1 MDEKIKLSRIY
12 IIATLLMVLVG
23 IAAVIVAFT
32 GDPQRGWANLL
43 LNNVYFVSLA
53 AGALLFASIQ
63 RVTHSG
69 WSAGFIRVPEAMA
82 GFLPVGAILCLVL
95 IFGVQSLYHWSHADA
110 VEHDALLAHKAPYL
124 NLPFWS
130 IRMVFYFAL
139 WILMFVI
146 IRRLSLKEDAQ
157 GGIQWF
163 KKLEHRAKVFI
174 FIVIITFSFA
184 MIDWV
189 MSIDAHWYSTIFA
202 IRNFVAAFH
211 HAAIVITFIVLLMN
225 RKGHFPFLN
234 KSHLGDFSRYIFM
247 LCIIWGYFWFAEFM
261 LIWYAN
267 IPEETAYFLPRVRGE
282 GWRFYFFAN
291 IAINWFLP
299 FVLLMPKATAR
310 NPMVLKMVIPLL
322 IVGQFIDLYV
332 QIFPGTIGEQVLGFQ
347 EIGTFVGFAGLFML
361 VTGWVLSRAN
371 LYPVNHPYL
380 DECKNHHT

>member
-1 MDEKIKLSRIY
+1 
-12 IIATLLMVLVG
+12 
-23 IAAVIVAFT
+23 
-32 GDPQRGWANLL
+32 
-43 LNNVYFVSLA
+43 
-53 AGALLFASIQ
+53 
-63 RVTHSG
+63 
-69 WSAGFIRVPEAMA
+69 
-82 GFLPVGAILCLVL
+82 
-95 IFGVQSLYHWSHADA
+95 
-110 VEHDALLAHKAPYL
+110 
-124 NLPFWS
+124 
-130 IRMVFYFAL
+130 MVFYFAL

-157 GGIQWF
+157 GGMEWF

-174 FIVIITFSFA
+174 FIVIITFTFA

-267 IPEETAYFLPRVRGE
+267 IPEETAYFLPRLRGE
-282 GWRFYFFAN
+282 GWSFYFFAN

-299 FVLLMPKATAR
+299 FVLLMPKVTAR
-310 NPMVLKMVIPLL
+310 NPVVLKMVIPVL
-322 IVGQFIDLYV
+322 IVGQFIDLYI
-332 QIFPGTIGEQVLGFQ
+332 QIFPGTVGEQVLGFQ

-371 LYPVNHPYL
+371 LYPINHPYL
-380 DECKNHHT
+380 EECKNHHT